1 MNKFSLKMVVCLAA
15 MMMQA
20 MTFAETTD
28 SLSTDSTLWYN
39 QTQQL
44 GEVVIK
50 SSLPKTKLKGN
61 SLVTLMA
68 MRA

>member
-1 MNKFSLKMVVCLAA
+1 MNKFSLKMVACLAA

-28 SLSTDSTLWYN
+28 SLSTDSMLWYN

-50 SSLPKTKLKGN
+50 SSLQLQPGEGG
-61 SLVTLMA
+61 
-68 MRA
+68 

>member
-50 SSLPKTKLKGN
+50 SSLQLQPGEGG
-61 SLVTLMA
+61 
-68 MRA
+68 